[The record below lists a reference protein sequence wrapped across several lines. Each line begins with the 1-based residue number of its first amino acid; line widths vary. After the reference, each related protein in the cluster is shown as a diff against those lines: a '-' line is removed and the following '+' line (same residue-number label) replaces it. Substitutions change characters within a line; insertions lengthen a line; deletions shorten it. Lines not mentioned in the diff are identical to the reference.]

1 MKRLEARLQ
10 RLIPLRPWLALGSFV
25 LGVLITIPAFWLHD
39 LWLALAGAPFLAG
52 GLLILLIPLP
62 YCR

>member
-1 MKRLEARLQ
+1 MSRVETMLR
-10 RLIPLRPWLALGSFV
+10 RFIGVRPWVALFSF
-25 LGVLITIPAFWLHD
+25 LFGVAITIPAFYLHN

-62 YCR
+62 YSQ